1 MLETVH
7 RAAIERNCYDITFE
21 DPSDSLQELR
31 DCMDVQRLL
40 QFPPAVTALS
50 SCVARFRKKASSEM
64 EIATTSGQDSI
75 PDASNTFNKVNNNK
89 SSHSSKSDAVIDS
102 RYKSILVPPPALIEE
117 ARKALKINKGQMKRC
132 WESLLF
138 LQLES
143 SEMAMQDAFRELL
156 VKRLHAEIFSKKDE
170 DVGHGKQIVDTEN
183 DYNIDKTFI
192 MMRGQQSDTNSSDPK
207 KIGEVLDASDEVK
220 KLQALQ
226 ELLEEREVEL
236 QAVADKVSS
245 RCKKL
250 GISVKVKEA

>member
-1 MLETVH
+1 MLETIH
-7 RAAIERNCYDITFE
+7 RTAMERNCFDITFE

-40 QFPPAVTALS
+40 QFPPAVAALS
-50 SCVARFRKKASSEM
+50 LCVARFCNMANSEM
-64 EIATTSGQDSI
+64 EIATTSGQDSV
-75 PDASNTFNKVNNNK
+75 PDSSSPFTKANNK
-89 SSHSSKSDAVIDS
+89 SSNMSKSNIIID
-102 RYKSILVPPPALIEE
+102 RGYKTILVPPSALIEE

-138 LQLES
+138 LQLDS
-143 SEMAMQDAFRELL
+143 SEMAIQEAFRELL

-170 DVGHGKQIVDTEN
+170 DVGHGKQIIDTVN
-183 DYNIDKTFI
+183 DYNIDKTFT
-192 MMRGQQSDTNSSDPK
+192 MMRAQQPDASSSDPK
-207 KIGEVLDASDEVK
+207 MIGDVLDASDEEK

-250 GISVKVKEA
+250 GISVKVKGV

>member
-1 MLETVH
+1 MLETIH
-7 RAAIERNCYDITFE
+7 RIAGERNCYDITFE

-50 SCVARFRKKASSEM
+50 LCVARFRNMANSEM

-75 PDASNTFNKVNNNK
+75 PDSFNSFTKGNDK
-89 SSHSSKSDAVIDS
+89 SSHLSKSSTIIDNG
-102 RYKSILVPPPALIEE
+102 YKTILVPPSALIEE
-117 ARKALKINKGQMKRC
+117 ARKALKINKSQMKRC

-143 SEMAMQDAFRELL
+143 SEMAIQEAFREFL

-192 MMRGQQSDTNSSDPK
+192 MMRAQQSDADSSDPK
-207 KIGEVLDASDEVK
+207 MIGEVLDASDEEK

-250 GISVKVKEA
+250 GISVKVREV